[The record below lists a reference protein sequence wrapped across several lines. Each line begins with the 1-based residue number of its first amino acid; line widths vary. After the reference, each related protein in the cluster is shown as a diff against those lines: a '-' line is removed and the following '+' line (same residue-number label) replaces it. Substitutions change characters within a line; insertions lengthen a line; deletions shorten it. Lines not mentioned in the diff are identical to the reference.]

1 MKLLLLVFTTFIGLL
16 SAFGQQSSFTG
27 YAAAADNSESVV
39 EFNLGEYTLQSIDLD
54 GVEHFVPQANK
65 AARML
70 RKGAPD
76 MIQFSRSL
84 IIPDNGSVRIELLDV
99 QFEEI
104 SNVNIAPSYG
114 NIMRSENPA
123 LVNRVKG
130 IQYAQNAFFPSE
142 IADAGNPYIFRNTRG
157 ISIHIYPLQYN
168 PVTQV
173 LRINHSIRLR
183 IVTDVNFS
191 GVNERN
197 PQRASKPTQG
207 DKELYQ
213 RHFLNFSN
221 SRYEAPE
228 SQGKML
234 VIAHDEF
241 ASAMQPFIAWKKQC
255 GIPTE
260 LVNYSDLGSV
270 AEITNRIR
278 DEYYSNNLRYAIL
291 VGDIDQIPSPVRSG
305 GKSDPSYGYVDGD
318 DAYAEVQIG
327 RFSAESLADV
337 QTQVQRII
345 AYEQAAEGSHFS
357 RVIGIGSQEGPG
369 DDGEMD
375 FEHIRNMQSDLL
387 SYTYNEGI
395 ELFDGNQG
403 GNDASGDPTPEDLS
417 AALNAGAGL
426 ILYTGHGSSQSFVTT
441 GFSNADVNNLS
452 NQGMLPLIWA
462 VACVNGEFDNGTC
475 FAESWM
481 RKTQGS
487 EAAGATSV
495 FMSSIN
501 QSWDPPMCA
510 QDEMV
515 DVLAELNAANGIRTY
530 GGISLSGCMQMN
542 DEYGSAGDEM
552 TDTWHI
558 FGDPSL
564 LVRTQTPLAMTVSHD
579 SSVPLGISQINVMVD
594 VEDARVALLQNGNLL
609 ASGVVSGG
617 MCTLEFD
624 ALSTPLPLQVSVT
637 AFNRIPY
644 QGTIDVIVPDGAFL
658 IYDSNTVNDV
668 NGNNNQLADYNENFF
683 LNISTL
689 NVGNADPGPV
699 TGILSTA
706 SSFVT
711 LSGANVCV
719 FYPGVDPGIYAS
731 ENCFSIQ
738 VADGV
743 EDGTV
748 VQFNLQLTS
757 ESGNSWS
764 VTIPLT
770 LHAPNIEVNLFQFSE
785 LEGNGNGRADA
796 GEHILIRIPNENVG
810 SSASEAGSASL
821 THGSPSL
828 VTISENLN
836 PAAIE
841 VDGIEMLS
849 FEYQIPA
856 DFTVPSSIAF
866 VYSAVFGAYGVDFTF
881 NLPVGERVE
890 DFENGLPS
898 VLWSN
903 SGDSPWV
910 EDQSV
915 VFEGAT
921 SMKSGSINDL
931 AQSDLILSG
940 NITEPGV
947 IRFNYKVSSEEGYDF
962 LRFYIDGTEMA
973 SWSGLVDWSEV
984 SFPVDA
990 GQHEF
995 HWSYAK
1001 DDIVSANEDAAWID
1015 FVHLPI
1021 MESNQGIEA
1030 FDVSVARVFPNPT
1043 NSSITLIG
1051 IPSGDIE
1058 LVLFDALGRSTA
1070 NFNVTSNTSN
1080 LTINLDPSLTAGIYF
1095 LKVMRGKE
1103 YVETLRVQKL

>member
-70 RKGAPD
+70 QKGAPD
-76 MIQFSRSL
+76 LIQFSRSVL
-84 IIPDNGSVRIELLDV
+84 IPDKGNARIEIIDV
-99 QFEEI
+99 QFEDI
-104 SNVNIAPSYG
+104 SNVRIAPSYG
-114 NIMRSENPA
+114 NLMRSENPA
-123 LVNRVKG
+123 QVNRIKG
-130 IQYAQNAFFPSE
+130 IQYAENAFFPSE
-142 IADAGNPYIFRNTRG
+142 IATTSNPYIFRNTRG

-197 PQRASKPTQG
+197 PQRASKPAQG

-221 SRYEAPE
+221 SRYDAPE
-228 SQGKML
+228 SEGKML
-234 VIAHDEF
+234 VITHDAF
-241 ASAMQPFIAWKKQC
+241 ASAMEPFVAWKKQC

-305 GKSDPSYGYVDGD
+305 GKSDPSYGYIEGN
-318 DAYAEVQIG
+318 DAYPEVQIG
-327 RFSAESLADV
+327 RFSAESIEDV

-375 FEHIRNMQSDLL
+375 FEHIRNMQADLL
-387 SYTYNEGI
+387 NYTYSENI

-403 GNDASGDPTPEDLS
+403 GNDAPGDPTPEDLS

-441 GFSNADVNNLS
+441 GFSNADVSNLS
-452 NQGMLPLIWA
+452 NAGRLPLIWA

-481 RKTQGS
+481 RKSQNG
-487 EAAGATSV
+487 EPAGATSV

-515 DVLAELNAANGIRTY
+515 DVLSELNAANGIRTY

-564 LVRTQTPLAMTVSHD
+564 LVRTQTPIAMTVSHS
-579 SSVPLGISQINVMVD
+579 SSVPIGISQLNVMVD
-594 VEDARVALLQNGNLL
+594 VDGARVALLQDGNLL
-609 ASGVVSGG
+609 ASGVASGG
-617 MCTLEFD
+617 MCALEFD

-644 QGTIDVIVPDGAFL
+644 QGVIDVIVPDGAFL
-658 IYDSNTVNDV
+658 IYESNTVNDV

-689 NVGNADPGPV
+689 NVGNADPGQV

-711 LSGANVCV
+711 LSGANGCV
-719 FYPGVDPGIYAS
+719 FYPSANPEIYSS
-731 ENCFSIQ
+731 ENCFSVQ

-770 LHAPNIEVNLFQFSE
+770 LHAPEIEVTDFE
-785 LEGNGNGRADA
+785 LVELSGNGNGRADA
-796 GEHILIRIPNENVG
+796 GEQIRILIPNRNVG
-810 SSASEAGSASL
+810 SATSAFGAATL
-821 THGSPSL
+821 THGAATLQTLASELSPDA
-828 VTISENLN
+828 IDADSEFI
-836 PAAIE
+836 AAY
-841 VDGIEMLS
+841 D
-849 FEYQIPA
+849 YQIPTDFAVPASLSFVYNVMFGMYGA
-856 DFTVPSSIAF
+856 DFS
-866 VYSAVFGAYGVDFTF
+866 F
-881 NLPVGERVE
+881 NLPVGELVE

-898 VLWSN
+898 ALWSN
-903 SGDSPWV
+903 SGDFPWV

-915 VFEGAT
+915 VFEGET

-940 NITEPGV
+940 NVTEPGV

-962 LRFYIDGTEMA
+962 LRFYIDGTEME

-995 HWSYAK
+995 QWSYAK